1 MNKNLVKCQENGYF
15 CTSINLTN
23 KLLNKKKMKKV
34 FFVFAVAAGL
44 AMTACNNKPATDAAA
59 VTTDSVALKAT
70 ADSAAAA
77 AMKAAAPAVDS
88 TVNAAVDSAADKA
101 KGAMDKAAEKV
112 KSATKK

>member
-1 MNKNLVKCQENGYF
+1 VTKNLVKCQENGYF

-44 AMTACNNKPATDAAA
+44 AMTACNNKPAGDAAA
-59 VTTDSVALKAT
+59 TADSTSIKAA

-101 KGAMDKAAEKV
+101 KGAMDKAADKA
-112 KSATKK
+112 KDAMKK

>member
-1 MNKNLVKCQENGYF
+1 MTKNLVKCQENGYF

-59 VTTDSVALKAT
+59 ATNDSIAK
-70 ADSAAAA
+70 AAAA
-77 AMKAAAPAVDS
+77 DSMAKAAAATAAPADS
-88 TVNAAVDSAADKA
+88 TTKRADSTAPAPAADA
-101 KGAMDKAAEKV
+101 KTEK
-112 KSATKK
+112 KEEKKK